1 MTNISNLSNIE
12 KYTTRQTTHTY
23 TPKENQ
29 RNDNM
34 RQPSRNSYRSY
45 DPCRAPASLRS
56 CCSTSNSSWPWHG
69 TANSFIATI
78 ATIATIAAIAA
89 IAAIAGALA
98 SFQLLLRL
106 GSGSHREKK
115 CVGGA
120 GYGYHHWTTVTHMV
134 QSPQILNIMKPP
146 RCSKEKASKF
156 LFLFSFCAF
165 GLCCA
170 FPLCSFKRGQEGKTE
185 ILTHWKNIEIYCWI
199 QYEIDK
205 NTMENLKTSKSK
217 VTQSIAKSP
226 N

>member
-1 MTNISNLSNIE
+1 MKNIRL
-12 KYTTRQTTHTY
+12 YRQTTHTY

-34 RQPSRNSYRSY
+34 RQPSRNSRYSYRSY
-45 DPCRAPASLRS
+45 DPCRAPASLSS
-56 CCSTSNSSWPWHG
+56 CCCTSNSSWPWHG

-78 ATIATIAAIAA
+78 ATVAT

-106 GSGSHREKK
+106 GSGETPLRNVKRGSWR
-115 CVGGA
+115 A
-120 GYGYHHWTTVTHMV
+120 GYHHWTTVTHMV

-170 FPLCSFKRGQEGKTE
+170 FVFVQKRARGK
-185 ILTHWKNIEIYCWI
+185 
-199 QYEIDK
+199 DR
-205 NTMENLKTSKSK
+205 NTNTLKKY
-217 VTQSIAKSP
+217 
-226 N
+226 